1 MKSRMK
7 PLAIVAAVFMLSG
20 CAQILGQLR
29 ADLNDDQGSYRPT
42 IGGAYPEGGY
52 LDEDRYGTAPGH
64 YDRSP
69 AAMRSASNERGWSD
83 EGEDGEGSRASEGEE
98 NSTQEEARP
107 RPRQARRATRND
119 FIDQAQDS
127 GSLWASNSES
137 NFFFSKNRA
146 RSPGDIVTITIE
158 DEMLRDIQAE
168 VKRTL
173 TGAERRRELELLE
186 SKYAQGAASAASS
199 SGSQDQIK
207 TSAAAP
213 VSPDLSFGAVDVSSV
228 VGIKAGDSFL
238 AEIVERYP
246 NGNYKIRGSKR
257 VAYRNTTKL
266 MNLVGIVR
274 GNDLGDEKV
283 PSGKIYEYRLQIV
296 R

>member
-1 MKSRMK
+1 VNSRMK
-7 PLAIVAAVFMLSG
+7 PLALAAAVLMFSG
-20 CAQILGQLR
+20 CAQMLGQLR

-42 IGGAYPEGGY
+42 VGGAYPEGGY
-52 LDEDRYGTAPGH
+52 LDDDRYGAAPGH

-69 AAMRSASNERGWSD
+69 AAMRSSRNEDAWSD
-83 EGEDGEGSRASEGEE
+83 ERDDGDGSRSAEMEPNSPEDEE
-98 NSTQEEARP
+98 RP
-107 RPRQARRATRND
+107 RPREARRATRND

-158 DEMLRDIQAE
+158 EEMLRDIQAE

-173 TGAERRRELELLE
+173 TGAERRRELDLLE
-186 SKYAQGAASAASS
+186 SKYAQG
-199 SGSQDQIK
+199 SGAGTAGGNQDQIK

-228 VGIKAGDSFL
+228 VGVKAGDSFL
-238 AEIVERYP
+238 AEIIERYP

-257 VAYRNTTKL
+257 VPYRNTTKL
-266 MNLVGIVR
+266 MSLVGIVR

-283 PSGKIYEYRLQIV
+283 PSGKIYEYRLQTA